1 MSGEILGLAIGLWQA
16 KPPAAP
22 LQTNRGALVTFY
34 FWDGIPTMNLAQD
47 FRYALRTF
55 RKAPVFVA
63 VAVLSLALGIGANTA
78 IFTLVDQVLLRL
90 LPVKDPQQ
98 LVTLWGRGEH
108 YGGNNGMYKISYP
121 MYVDF
126 RDQNQ
131 VFSGMFCRWD
141 TALSLGYEGKTERVS
156 GELVSGTYFNVL
168 GVGPALG
175 RVLSP
180 EDDKTRGGHP
190 FAVLSYRFW
199 QTRFA
204 GDPGIIGKRLQIN
217 GYPFTVVGVSQAGF
231 DGTDPGY
238 APQVRIPVLMNA
250 EISQGNPRLEA
261 RRFRWLNVFGRLKP
275 GVTMQQANAGLQ
287 PLFHQYLEMEVQQKE
302 FAKAAP
308 LTRQNFLKMW
318 IELLPA
324 SKGRSSLRQQFSNPL
339 LVLMAIVALVLL
351 IACANVAN
359 LLIARATARQKEI
372 AVRLALGA
380 SRWRIVSQLL
390 VESLLLAV
398 TGGLTGLVLA
408 MWIDHTL
415 VGFLPKGTTPLTIS
429 TTPDWRILA
438 FNLGISLLTGVI
450 FGLVPAL
457 QSTRPNLAPT
467 LKDQAGAVAGG
478 TSVGLRKALVAAQ
491 VTLSLLLLIGAGL
504 FIRSLQNLR
513 DLDPGFRTKNL
524 LTFAVDPTLNGYK
537 KERSLQFYRQLKESM
552 DALPGVEASS
562 LAVVPILENNEWD
575 NWVSVESY
583 TAKPGEWIDPH
594 MNYISPGYFKT
605 LDVPI
610 LNGRDFRTTDG
621 DGAPKVAIINEKFS
635 RKYFAD
641 GNAIGRHIGMGGDP
655 GTKLDI
661 EVIGI
666 VRDSKYESMRDEMPL
681 EVFVPYTQVNFVNG
695 MSAYI
700 RTAREPEQIFS
711 VVNRTVSGLDAN
723 LPVYRMKTLEK
734 QLENSLVTERLVAS
748 LSSAFGLLATLLA
761 AIGLYGVMAYTV
773 ARRTREIGIR
783 MALGAA
789 GGHVIWLVM
798 REVLVLVAV
807 GIGIGLPVAY
817 GLTRLV
823 ETQLY
828 GIEPN
833 DPLSIVLATLGI
845 AFVALMAGY
854 VPARRATRVDPIL
867 ALRWE

>member
-1 MSGEILGLAIGLWQA
+1 
-16 KPPAAP
+16 
-22 LQTNRGALVTFY
+22 
-34 FWDGIPTMNLAQD
+34 
-47 FRYALRTF
+47 
-55 RKAPVFVA
+55 
-63 VAVLSLALGIGANTA
+63 
-78 IFTLVDQVLLRL
+78 
-90 LPVKDPQQ
+90 
-98 LVTLWGRGEH
+98 
-108 YGGNNGMYKISYP
+108 
-121 MYVDF
+121 
-126 RDQNQ
+126 
-131 VFSGMFCRWD
+131 
-141 TALSLGYEGKTERVS
+141 
-156 GELVSGTYFNVL
+156 
-168 GVGPALG
+168 
-175 RVLSP
+175 
-180 EDDKTRGGHP
+180 
-190 FAVLSYRFW
+190 
-199 QTRFA
+199 
-204 GDPGIIGKRLQIN
+204 
-217 GYPFTVVGVSQAGF
+217 
-231 DGTDPGY
+231 
-238 APQVRIPVLMNA
+238 
-250 EISQGNPRLEA
+250 
-261 RRFRWLNVFGRLKP
+261 
-275 GVTMQQANAGLQ
+275 
-287 PLFHQYLEMEVQQKE
+287 MEVQQKE

-308 LTRQNFLKMW
+308 LTRQKFLKMW

-380 SRWRIVSQLL
+380 GRWRIVSQLL

-398 TGGLTGLVLA
+398 TGGVAGLFLA

-415 VGFLPKGTTPLTIS
+415 VEFLPKGTTPLTIS

-438 FNLGISLLTGVI
+438 FNLGISLLTGVV

-457 QSTRPNLAPT
+457 QSARPNLAPT
-467 LKDQAGAVAGG
+467 LKDQAGSVAGG

-537 KERSLQFYRQLKESM
+537 KERSMQFYWQLKESL

-562 LAVVPILENNEWD
+562 LAVVPILEDNEWD
-575 NWVSVESY
+575 NWVTVESY

-594 MNYISPGYFKT
+594 MNYIAPGYFKT

-621 DGAPKVAIINEKFS
+621 DGAPKVAMINEKFA

-655 GTKLDI
+655 GTKTDI
-661 EVIGI
+661 EIVGI

-681 EVFVPYTQVNFVNG
+681 EVFVPYTQVGFVNG

-700 RTAREPEQIFS
+700 RTARDPEQVFS
-711 VVNRTVSGLDAN
+711 IIRRTVNGLDSN

-789 GGHVIWLVM
+789 GGDVVWLVM
-798 REVLVLVAV
+798 KEVLVLVAV

-823 ETQLY
+823 KTQLY

-833 DPLSIVLATLGI
+833 DPLSIALATLGI
-845 AFVALMAGY
+845 ACVALMAGY
-854 VPARRATRVDPIL
+854 VPARRATRVDPIR